1 MFKPLLKV
9 IVLFFT
15 FTRLFYCTNK
25 KKSRRI
31 PYVELLIK
39 VFRNKFAIR
48 QGGISMVSTVFVI
61 LVRPYYLKEVTSR

>member
-1 MFKPLLKV
+1 MFKSLLKV

-25 KKSRRI
+25 KKSRRM

-48 QGGISMVSTVFVI
+48 KGVNLYDIHGICDFS
-61 LVRPYYLKEVTSR
+61 